1 MAEGV
6 PEVKKKVHKRPLVL
20 ASASPR
26 REQLLREAGLS
37 FEIDAPPPE
46 EEENGADESLPP
58 EGRAQGRARAKAAW
72 AAVRHPGAVVLGADT
87 VVVLEGEEM
96 GKPGKSGEARKML
109 GRLSGRKHE
118 VITGFALA
126 FDGNIRTFAVRTE
139 VCFRALDDE
148 SIGRYVATGEPMDKA
163 GAYAIQGAGGSL
175 IDSVRGSYTN
185 VVGLPLPEVLSALED
200 CGALGEESPGP

>member
-1 MAEGV
+1 M
-6 PEVKKKVHKRPLVL
+6 KKKVQMRPLVL

-46 EEENGADESLPP
+46 EEKNGVDESLPP
-58 EGRAQGRARAKAAW
+58 EERVKARARAKAAW
-72 AAVRHPGAVVLGADT
+72 AAGHHPDSVVLGADT

-96 GKPGKSGEARKML
+96 GKPGSPEEAREML
-109 GRLSGRKHE
+109 TRLSGRSHE
-118 VITGFALA
+118 VMTGFSLA
-126 FDGNIRTFAVRTE
+126 HGGGVRTFVVKTE
-139 VCFRALDDE
+139 VRFRVLDDE
-148 SIGRYVATGEPMDKA
+148 SIGRYVASGEPMDKA

-185 VVGLPLPEVLSALED
+185 VVGLPLPEVLSALAD